1 MEPRVVF
8 DKDYC
13 KSCHL
18 CVHVCPVQIIS
29 IGEELN
35 NKGYLAATVSEQD
48 KCISCGK
55 CAQIC
60 PDLVISVYRP
70 SKKEVVK
77 S

>member
-8 DKDYC
+8 SKDYC
-13 KSCHL
+13 KSCSL
-18 CVHVCPVQIIS
+18 CVRVCPTNIIS
-29 IGEELN
+29 IGSELN
-35 NKGYLAATVSEQD
+35 NKGYLAALVEEQD

-70 SKKEVVK
+70 NKKVAQ
-77 S
+77 